1 MFCSYSSIFIF
12 VPLLKT
18 TQLVK
23 CRKEPFGKLNLIF
36 DAETLPCSFINLK
49 MFNSEFTLIW
59 SFHSLFTL
67 KNILEMDKDTM
78 QLIQYFSIAI
88 KSIVSA
94 LYLPLPGC
102 PVQSYP
108 SVHVYTYS
116 PTVQHPCHLT
126 FMLIWWWCIILHF
139 RLHFSFSEGPRS
151 YIWIRCYISYTLSH
165 GTFRSNFKLWAQFQ
179 DQLTLMGNLD
189 FHI

>member
-1 MFCSYSSIFIF
+1 MNFATLFKCVSQTTSGQFFENIIVLTNCPRLVLFLELIFIF

-18 TQLVK
+18 TQMVK
-23 CRKEPFGKLNLIF
+23 CRKAPFGKLNLIF
-36 DAETLPCSFINLK
+36 DAGTLPCSLINLK

-59 SFHSLFTL
+59 SFHSLFTF

-88 KSIVSA
+88 NSIVSA

-102 PVQSYP
+102 PAQSHP

-126 FMLIWWWCIILHF
+126 FMLI
-139 RLHFSFSEGPRS
+139 
-151 YIWIRCYISYTLSH
+151 
-165 GTFRSNFKLWAQFQ
+165 
-179 DQLTLMGNLD
+179 
-189 FHI
+189 